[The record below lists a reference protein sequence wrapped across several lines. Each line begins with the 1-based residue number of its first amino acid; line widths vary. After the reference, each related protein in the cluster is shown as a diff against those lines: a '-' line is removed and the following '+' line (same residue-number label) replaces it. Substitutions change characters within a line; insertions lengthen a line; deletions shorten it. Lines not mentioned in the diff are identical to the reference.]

1 MTDRRED
8 MTTLPLS
15 GISGRAT
22 GPMLFISDLHLSPGR
37 PRPVKLF
44 HHFVDTV
51 ASGAGGL
58 FILGDFFEAWVGD
71 DELDVPFNAAIVA
84 ALRRLADSG
93 TPLFFLPGN
102 RDFLVGEDFAR
113 AAGLTMLPDP
123 VTIDLSGTPT
133 LLSHGDLFCT
143 DDAAYQA
150 FRSQVRN
157 PEWQTGFLA
166 QPLAER
172 QALAKSLRERS
183 ERAKADKT
191 PLIMDVNPTAVLAAI
206 HAHGVARLIHGHTHR
221 PARHEIRIG
230 EKTVERWV
238 LPDWYETGG
247 YLLCDDSGC
256 RALDLSLSVGLS

>member
-157 PEWQTGFLA
+157 PEWQAGFLA

-191 PLIMDVNPTAVLAAI
+191 PVIMDVNPTAVLAAI

>member
-133 LLSHGDLFCT
+133 MLSHGDLFCT

>member
-22 GPMLFISDLHLSPGR
+22 GPMLFISDLHLAPER
-37 PRPVKLF
+37 PRPVELF

-51 ASGAGGL
+51 APGAGGL

-71 DELDVPFNAAIVA
+71 DELGVPFNATIVA

-93 TPLFFLPGN
+93 VPLYFLPGN
-102 RDFLVGEDFAR
+102 RDFLIGATFAQ
-113 AAGLTMLPDP
+113 AANLTLLPDP
-123 VTIDLSGTPT
+123 VTLDLFGALT

-150 FRSQVRN
+150 FRAQVRN
-157 PEWQTGFLA
+157 PAWQAGFLA

-172 QALAKSLRERS
+172 QVLAKSLRERS
-183 ERAKADKT
+183 ERAKSGKT
-191 PLIMDVNPTAVLAAI
+191 PEIMDVNPTAVLAAI
-206 HAHGVARLIHGHTHR
+206 QAHGVGRLIHGHTHR

-230 EKTVERWV
+230 EETVERWV

-247 YLLCDDSGC
+247 YLRCDDSGC